1 MKLQAATGR
10 PQNSEQD
17 LGKKFPFS
25 CDHINKKGIRSK
37 IKKNKNKNKEWVKV
51 KGLDAHDWKQCLSD
65 EALSPNVLLAI
76 ILNKIKI

>member
-1 MKLQAATGR
+1 MFTPFMQLLSFFKNSITLKLQAATGR

-37 IKKNKNKNKEWVKV
+37 IKKKQKQEQRVGQG
-51 KGLDAHDWKQCLSD
+51 KGSGRT
-65 EALSPNVLLAI
+65 
-76 ILNKIKI
+76 